1 MSKKT
6 VGFGMIDLF
15 VFVSGVRWLVSL
27 GRCAAFV
34 FWGCTPIP
42 KGRGGGW
49 QIVLLFFNT
58 EASSFVFLGPHN
70 GKSTQAASLKTHTQ
84 KDFFAPPPP
93 PFFLNG
99 KSSPEKSGGGENSR
113 RSDLP
118 ARSRSIA
125 LRQRPDGC
133 VDEELEEDLLDGDEG
148 RHGRTE
154 ASCGELT
161 DWELTDADRPYVE
174 EFWERECLP
183 GGYKHDPRL
192 SLEAE
197 ADGSPQNTEDG
208 LVAVAPG
215 RGIHLVVS
223 CSAPL
228 TSLLR
233 RALLG
238 NNNGVGIG
246 QIVAGPEGDGEVVDS
261 DLYHLAGKD
270 QDLEGKGKTLGGV
283 LVLCRRPLPRSES
296 WVKKWVGLLIDR
308 FEPQTLH
315 FCEDVQESNL
325 GLRPSCGRGGGGWG
339 GRGRGRGGWRCCAAS
354 APTSWTTAVPAW
366 CQTLPSLS
374 LLAGHPRDPCS
385 GGAQH
390 VPPRGCL
397 PHQERG
403 GQVGGPESCP
413 GLQAAPGQGGRVGG
427 GVGRRGPCSGWWTGR
442 WRTLVGAAGLEGCTH
457 E

>member
-1 MSKKT
+1 M
-6 VGFGMIDLF
+6 
-15 VFVSGVRWLVSL
+15 
-27 GRCAAFV
+27 AE
-34 FWGCTPIP
+34 P
-42 KGRGGGW
+42 
-49 QIVLLFFNT
+49 
-58 EASSFVFLGPHN
+58 
-70 GKSTQAASLKTHTQ
+70 
-84 KDFFAPPPP
+84 
-93 PFFLNG
+93 
-99 KSSPEKSGGGENSR
+99 
-113 RSDLP
+113 
-118 ARSRSIA
+118 
-125 LRQRPDGC
+125 RP
-133 VDEELEEDLLDGDEG
+133 
-148 RHGRTE
+148 
-154 ASCGELT
+154 SCGELT

-192 SLEAE
+192 SLEAKG
-197 ADGSPQNTEDG
+197 DGTPEKTEDG

-325 GLRPSCGRGGGGWG
+325 GFDL
-339 GRGRGRGGWRCCAAS
+339 
-354 APTSWTTAVPAW
+354 PA
-366 CQTLPSLS
+366 
-374 LLAGHPRDPCS
+374 GEEEED
-385 GGAQH
+385 GEGE
-390 VPPRGCL
+390 G
-397 PHQERG
+397 E
-403 GQVGGPESCP
+403 
-413 GLQAAPGQGGRVGG
+413 GGRVEVLCSQRTDFLDHRRACVVPDLAESLCSQAIPEIPVLVERSTYHPVAVCHTRSAVGRSGVLRVARAFRPLLARAGG
-427 GVGRRGPCSGWWTGR
+427 SEVESDAEVLQRLVDGAMEGFGGRRGPGGMY
-442 WRTLVGAAGLEGCTH
+442 A
-457 E
+457 